1 MDRLAH
7 DIAIPITKPRLTHNV
22 RKLSSLDPS
31 SFEAIYEQTE
41 LAEIYRVQL
50 KMEFATLETEVH
62 QDDLVFGRPA
72 LAQEI
77 LSSLTK
83 MVMQRAKLVNV
94 FAELVPLVRSYVTNR
109 CFGKS
114 VDVDAEAVRAHLV
127 RLDLREGISNYLAR
141 KISELTVEKRVLE
154 FENANFKLSDTKPF
168 SWRRNLPP
176 LTCERTVFNHVATV
190 LRGNSPSF
198 LTVRMTCFASPVSV
212 RPSRVNREPIFGW
225 TTSNRAARL
234 AFTTPTGSRFRARAT
249 VK

>member
-1 MDRLAH
+1 
-7 DIAIPITKPRLTHNV
+7 
-22 RKLSSLDPS
+22 
-31 SFEAIYEQTE
+31 

-109 CFGKS
+109 CFGK
-114 VDVDAEAVRAHLV
+114 DVDAEPVRAHLV

-154 FENANFKLSDTKPF
+154 FENANFKLSDTRPF

-176 LTCERTVFNHVATV
+176 L
-190 LRGNSPSF
+190 S
-198 LTVRMTCFASPVSV
+198 
-212 RPSRVNREPIFGW
+212 
-225 TTSNRAARL
+225 
-234 AFTTPTGSRFRARAT
+234 RAT
-249 VK
+249 SIAFRKIVRKSRATPPLASTSRSIPPSASNWA